1 VQPFT
6 EKAGV
11 LHVEDVP
18 LTRIADAVGT
28 PAYVYSSAYF
38 QHQYHALKS
47 ALGTLDAQICYAVK
61 ANSNLSVLGLFK
73 DLGAGFDIVSAGE
86 LQRVLAA
93 GGDPASV
100 LFSGVGK
107 TNEEIDFAIKLH
119 IGCFNVESAGEL
131 TRIAERAEMLQI
143 SAPISIRVNP
153 DVDAQTH
160 PYISTGLKENK
171 FGVPADQALD
181 LYREANKN
189 VYLKVVGIDCHIGS
203 QIMEVDPLRQA
214 LLSLLTITSQLA
226 QEGIE
231 LQHIDVGGGMGV
243 TYHDETAL
251 DVIAYG
257 HMLQELAG
265 DSGLRVMLE
274 PGRLLVA
281 NGGALLTRVEYL
293 KPASQPGQKSF
304 AVVDCAMNDLLR
316 PALYQAWHEVK
327 QVTAAPA
334 ALPTAWDIVGPVCES
349 GDFIAQDRDLALAP
363 GQLLAVMSAGAYG
376 MTQSSNY
383 NSRSRPPEVLVSGD
397 SFSVVR
403 RRETTRDQ
411 LMFEAYPA
419 PSSTA
424 P

>member
-1 VQPFT
+1 MQTFN
-6 EKAGV
+6 EKAGI
-11 LHVEDVP
+11 LHAEGVP

-28 PAYVYSSAYF
+28 PAYIYSSAYF
-38 QHQYHALKS
+38 QHQYQRLKS
-47 ALGTLDAQICYAVK
+47 ALGSLDANICYAVK

-93 GGDPASV
+93 GGDPANV

-107 TNEEIDFAIKLH
+107 SNEEIDFALKLK

-131 TRIAERAEMLQI
+131 ARISERAQLLEAQ
-143 SAPISIRVNP
+143 APISIRVNP

-181 LYREANKN
+181 LYRSANKHPH
-189 VYLKVVGIDCHIGS
+189 LKIVGIDCHIGS
-203 QIMEVDPLRQA
+203 QIMDVAPLRQA
-214 LLSLLTITSQLA
+214 LVSLLSLTTQLG

-243 TYHDETAL
+243 SYHNETPL
-251 DVIAYG
+251 DISAYG
-257 HMLQELAG
+257 NMLQELAAG
-265 DSGLRVMLE
+265 TGLRVVLE
-274 PGRLLVA
+274 PGRMLVA

-293 KPASQPGQKSF
+293 KPASEAGQKSF

-316 PALYQAWHEVK
+316 PALYQAWHDVK
-327 QVTAAPA
+327 SVTQAPA
-334 ALPTAWDIVGPVCES
+334 ATPATWDIVGPVCES
-349 GDFIAQDRDLALAP
+349 GDFLAQNRELALAP

-397 SFSVVR
+397 TFCVVR
-403 RRETTRDQ
+403 RRETMRDQ
-411 LMFEAYPA
+411 LMFETYPA
-419 PSSTA
+419 QTSST
-424 P
+424 